1 MKRFALAAGLVAL
14 MLAATTPARADY
26 AVVRYQDGYCQ
37 IWWDGAATP
46 WGVGW
51 TKLALTPDWASAD
64 SALSA
69 AIAERTCN

>member
-1 MKRFALAAGLVAL
+1 MKRFALAAGLLAL
-14 MLAATTPARADY
+14 SLAAATAARADY

-46 WGVGW
+46 WGVDW

-64 SALSA
+64 SALYA
-69 AIAERTCN
+69 ATAAGACN